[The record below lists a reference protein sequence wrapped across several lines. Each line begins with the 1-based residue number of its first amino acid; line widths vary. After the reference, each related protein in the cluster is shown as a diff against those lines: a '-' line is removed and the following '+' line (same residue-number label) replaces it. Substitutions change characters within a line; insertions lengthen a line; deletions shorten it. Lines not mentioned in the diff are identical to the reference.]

1 MTAHALQ
8 SFFWPKSIA
17 VLGASPDVHRIRG
30 RLLHQLRENGFP
42 GRILPINPSYQ
53 EIDGLRC
60 YPSIGAVGEP
70 MDLAL
75 VAIPAAG
82 VAPALEECAKA
93 GVKNALIISSGFA
106 EEGGAAGDMQAALV
120 EVTQRTGIRACGPNC
135 EGYFNALGK
144 VATTF
149 SPTVEMREEEGRV
162 LASER
167 RVGVIAQSGGI
178 GFALFNRGK
187 AAGIGFSYV
196 ISTGNE
202 ADLNMADFLDYMVE
216 DESTHAVML
225 FCETARNGP
234 AFVAALA
241 KARRLGKPIIAIK
254 IGRSD
259 AGKRASASHTASLSG
274 SYTAYRAVFDRYGV
288 IEAEDPDEAVAI
300 AGVLLTCPLPKGR
313 RTGIITPSGGG
324 GAWMA
329 DTLSAHGLIVPT
341 LSDGTQATLRSLM
354 PSYGASGNPVD
365 VTAQG
370 SNTGPA
376 LMTAME
382 TLAGSDE
389 IDMLVLIASLTSET
403 RVSTDAERVR
413 ETAAR
418 CGKPMTVWTYTLPS
432 EFGRRSAAGC
442 GLFVH
447 SDLRNV
453 GVAMGR
459 LAGYAEAM
467 ARPLPALLARVDV
480 APLPDDL
487 PHVLTEHHAKA
498 LLAPFGLP
506 ASRERLATTAAE
518 AAEAAVD
525 LGFPVVLKIASPD
538 LPHKTEAGGVI
549 LGLQSQQSVTAAFD
563 QIMQS
568 AKRYKADACI
578 DGVLVQK
585 MAPKGHE
592 LVIGMVNDPTFG
604 PIMMVGFGGI
614 MVELMGDVVHR
625 PAPVD
630 VAEATDMLR
639 GLKSSKLLEGFRGAK
654 PTDIAPAAEL
664 IANLS
669 QAAVVH
675 RERIAEMEFNPV
687 ILHADGS
694 GLTIADALITL
705 LPK

>member
-1 MTAHALQ
+1 MSEHALQ
-8 SFFWPKSIA
+8 SFFWPQSIA
-17 VLGASPDVHRIRG
+17 VLGASPDTHRIRG
-30 RLLHQLRENGFP
+30 RLLHQLRENGYP

-53 EIDGLRC
+53 DIGGLRC
-60 YPSIGAVGEP
+60 YASIGAVGEP
-70 MDLAL
+70 VDLAL

-82 VAPALEECAKA
+82 VAPALEECARA
-93 GVKNALIISSGFA
+93 GVRNALIISSGFA

-120 EVTQRTGIRACGPNC
+120 EVTKRTGIRACGPNC

-149 SPTVEMREEEGRV
+149 SPTVEAQEDDSRV
-162 LASER
+162 LVSDR
-167 RVGVIAQSGGI
+167 RVGVVAQSGGI

-216 DESTHAVML
+216 DPNTHAVML
-225 FCETARNGP
+225 FCETVRNGP
-234 AFVAALA
+234 AFIAALA

-259 AGKRASASHTASLSG
+259 AGSRASASHTASLSG
-274 SYTAYRAVFDRYGV
+274 SYTAYHAIFERYGV

-300 AGVLLTCPLPKGR
+300 AGVLVTCPLPKGR

-329 DTLSAHGLIVPT
+329 DTLSLHGLVVPP
-341 LSDGTQATLRSLM
+341 LSTATQAALRSVM

-370 SNTGPA
+370 SATGA
-376 LMTAME
+376 AVMTAME

-389 IDMLVLIASLTSET
+389 IDMLVLITSLTSET
-403 RVSTDAERVR
+403 RVSLDADRVR
-413 ETAAR
+413 ATAAR

-453 GVAMGR
+453 GVAMSK
-459 LAGYAEAM
+459 LAGYADAL
-467 ARPLPALLARVDV
+467 ARPRPVSAEGVTAASLPNG
-480 APLPDDL
+480 LPSI
-487 PHVLTEHHAKA
+487 LTEHRAKA
-498 LLAPFGLP
+498 LLAPYGLP
-506 ASRERLATTAAE
+506 ETHERLATSAADAAE
-518 AAEAAVD
+518 AASA
-525 LGFPVVLKIASPD
+525 LQYPVALKIASPD
-538 LPHKTEAGGVI
+538 LPHKTEAGGVV
-549 LGLQSQQSVTAAFD
+549 LGLQDQQSVAAAYD
-563 QIMQS
+563 QIIGS
-568 AKRYKADACI
+568 ARRYKPDARI
-578 DGVLVQK
+578 EGVLVQK
-585 MAPKGHE
+585 MAPRGHE

-604 PIMMVGFGGI
+604 PIMMVGLGGT

-625 PAPVD
+625 PAPVSATEA
-630 VAEATDMLR
+630 AEMLR
-639 GLKSSKLLEGFRGAK
+639 SLKSAKLLTGFRGAA
-654 PTDIAPAAEL
+654 PMDIAPAAEL

-669 QAAVVH
+669 RAALAYRDRV
-675 RERIAEMEFNPV
+675 AEMELNPV
-687 ILHADGS
+687 ILHQDGS
-694 GLTIADALITL
+694 GLTIADALIML
-705 LPK
+705 KE

>member
-1 MTAHALQ
+1 MTEHALE

-30 RLLHQLRENGFP
+30 RLLHQLRENGYP

-60 YPSIGAVGEP
+60 YSSIGAVGEP
-70 MDLAL
+70 IDLAL
-75 VAIPAAG
+75 VAIPAAN
-82 VAPALEECAKA
+82 VATALEECARA
-93 GVKNALIISSGFA
+93 GVKNTLIISSGFA

-120 EVTQRTGIRACGPNC
+120 EVTKRTGIRACGPNC
-135 EGYFNALGK
+135 EGYFNTLGNI
-144 VATTF
+144 ATTF
-149 SPTVEMREEEGRV
+149 SPTVEVKDDEGRV
-162 LASER
+162 LASDR

-216 DESTHAVML
+216 DKNTHAVML
-225 FCETARNGP
+225 FCEAVRDGP
-234 AFVAALA
+234 GFVAALA
-241 KARRLGKPIIAIK
+241 KARTLGKPIIAIK
-254 IGRSD
+254 IGRSV
-259 AGKRASASHTASLSG
+259 AGSRASASHTASLSG
-274 SYTAYRAVFDRYGV
+274 SYTAYRAVFERYGV

-300 AGVLLTCPLPKGR
+300 AGVLLTCPPPMGR
-313 RTGIITPSGGG
+313 RAGIITPSGGG

-341 LSDGTQATLRSLM
+341 LSGETQAALRALM

-376 LMTAME
+376 MMTVME
-382 TLAGSDE
+382 QLAGSDE
-389 IDMLVLIASLTSET
+389 LDMLVLITSLTSET
-403 RVSTDAERVR
+403 RVSLDAQRVR
-413 ETAAR
+413 AVAAR

-432 EFGRRSAAGC
+432 AFGREQAAGC

-453 GVAMGR
+453 GVAMGK
-459 LAGYAEAM
+459 LADYAEAL
-467 ARPLPALLARVDV
+467 ARPLPASPERTNV
-480 APLPDDL
+480 APLPHNL
-487 PHVLTEHHAKA
+487 PNMLSEYHAKA

-506 ASRERLATTAAE
+506 ESRERLATTAAE
-518 AAEAAVD
+518 AVEAAVA
-525 LGFPVVLKIASPD
+525 LGFPVAMKIASPD

-549 LGLQSQQSVTAAFD
+549 LGLQGQQSVTAAYG
-563 QIMQS
+563 QIVAS
-568 AKRYKADACI
+568 ARHYRPTARI

-592 LVIGMVNDPTFG
+592 LVIGMVNDATFG
-604 PIMMVGFGGI
+604 PIMMVGLGGT

-639 GLKSSKLLEGFRGAK
+639 SLRSAKLLQGFRGAD
-654 PTDIAPAAEL
+654 PIELTPAAEL

-669 QAAVVH
+669 QAAIAY
-675 RERIAEMEFNPV
+675 RDRIVEMEFNPV

-705 LPK
+705 NE